1 MCKKRIYGYCV
12 FLENIQLKNVFKI
25 SIDPSLSPEHCKWE
39 KKGWWSLSDLPHA
52 VKSAGVSHRM
62 WNVDSSFIWI
72 FKELMSSIMSFII

>member
-39 KKGWWSLSDLPHA
+39 KRVMESK
-52 VKSAGVSHRM
+52 
-62 WNVDSSFIWI
+62 
-72 FKELMSSIMSFII
+72 